1 MDGLYFHFWPRETD
15 VPIATLEQRK
25 KKKRQGLSAN
35 VTSGIG
41 LIMDVFK
48 SKKKKAMVLSVFA
61 VCVLVKFDIGG
72 DGTKTTSVR
81 RRCTDLN

>member
-1 MDGLYFHFWPRETD
+1 M
-15 VPIATLEQRK
+15 
-25 KKKRQGLSAN
+25 
-35 VTSGIG
+35 TSGIG